1 MKEFFEEL
9 FYMCSSSN
17 TKSRG
22 LYIFIVVAMAVLL
35 IGGIASVALLVINA
49 VTTKTFS
56 VLWLALALLT
66 WGALIGIIIWLK
78 KS

>member
-17 TKSRG
+17 QKSRG
-22 LYIFIVVAMAVLL
+22 LYIFIVVAMALL
-35 IGGIASVALLVINA
+35 AIGGVASVIMLIVNVVA
-49 VTTKTFS
+49 TKSFS
-56 VLWLALALLT
+56 ILWLILSLLT
-66 WGALIGIIIWLK
+66 WGVLIGIIIWLK

>member
-9 FYMCSSSN
+9 FYMCSANN

-22 LYIFIVVAMAVLL
+22 LYIFIVIAMAL
-35 IGGIASVALLVINA
+35 
-49 VTTKTFS
+49 
-56 VLWLALALLT
+56 LALGGVAAIVMIIVNFVKFKAFSFLWVGLCVVT
-66 WGALIGIIIWLK
+66 WGALAGVIVWLK

>member
-9 FYMCSSSN
+9 FYMCSASN

-22 LYIFIVVAMAVLL
+22 LYIFIVIAMALL
-35 IGGIASVALLVINA
+35 AIGGLASIVMIIVNLVKFKA
-49 VTTKTFS
+49 FS
-56 VLWLALALLT
+56 FLWLILCLVT
-66 WGALIGIIIWLK
+66 WGVLTGLIIWLK

>member
-22 LYIFIVVAMAVLL
+22 LYIFIVIAMALL
-35 IGGIASVALLVINA
+35 ALGGVASLIMLIVNF
-49 VTTKTFS
+49 VTTKAFS
-56 VLWLALALLT
+56 ILWLALALVT
-66 WGALIGIIIWLK
+66 WGVLIAVIIWLK